1 MAEICNNNFESLDI
15 YDERLKEIKH
25 YQLHPEMLPFVGRHY
40 PRTRILMLGE
50 SHYLSK
56 EETEETKQMKGW
68 YEKPTQCFSIKHTGN
83 FNTRGVVNNYLI
95 GWRSKAHTMFSNPAN
110 ALIESWDL
118 ADVNNSEAFTAFA
131 FFNYFQ
137 RPSAHFGK
145 TIELDKT
152 DKEESAKMLDLVMEI
167 LDPCKVIF
175 LSKKA
180 YDSYIEY
187 KISVDRASVDRVLID
202 YVVHPTCAHWYKPDG
217 REKLKNIFSELEHR
231 CDFKSNKALERTKLE
246 RIMNNTSYRII
257 QKRQRRF
264 SEAYVTCHIYTD
276 GVNQDIVNEVAWYIM
291 DEGKKYGIGY
301 VANTGFLWVWDYEDE
316 WYMTYSD
323 LKKSVKLEKLY
334 NEVYHLIEMF

>member
-1 MAEICNNNFESLDI
+1 MAEIRNKDFDSLEIFDGK
-15 YDERLKEIKH
+15 LKEIKH
-25 YQLHPEMLPFVGRHY
+25 YHLHPEMLPFVGRHY
-40 PRTRILMLGE
+40 QRTRILILGE
-50 SHYLSK
+50 SHYLSE
-56 EETEETKQMKGW
+56 EETKETKQMLDW
-68 YEKPTQCFSIKHTGN
+68 YKKSTNDFSFKHRGY
-83 FNTRGVVNNYLI
+83 FHTRGVVNSYLI

-118 ADVNNSEAFTAFA
+118 VDVNNSEAFTAFA

-137 RPSAHFGK
+137 RPSAQFGE
-145 TIELDKT
+145 TIELEKKDE
-152 DKEESAKMLDLVMEI
+152 EESAKILDLVLKI

-187 KISVDRASVDRVLID
+187 KKSVDRELIY
-202 YVVHPTCAHWYKPDG
+202 YVVHPTCPHWYKADG
-217 REKLKNIFSELEHR
+217 CEKLIRIFSDVEHR
-231 CDFKSNKALERTKLE
+231 CDFKSNKPLESKKLE
-246 RIMNNTSYRII
+246 RIMNDTSYRII

-264 SEAYVTCHIYTD
+264 NEDYVTCRIYTD

-301 VANTGFLWVWDYEDE
+301 VANTGFLWVWDYEYE
-316 WYMTYSD
+316 WYLTDSD